1 MTADQLVASDGLEAY
16 GLGYRFTRGDALLAV
31 DRLRVRGGETLGELT
46 VRVGGVHVSRAT
58 FNLSS
63 LSARSATAKLL
74 ETRVQRQEW
83 PELLEQL
90 CLSVLDTER
99 RGCGV
104 ELVGTRRPAGERR
117 YLLDPLLPE
126 SQPAVLF
133 APGGAGKSTLAGA
146 VAVSVATGSQ
156 VIPGW
161 VPAYPCTP
169 LILDYETTA
178 EEWSKRLAA
187 IAEGAGL
194 KPVAVPYLRCDRP
207 VVDLLERI
215 ARQVSDQAI
224 GLVIVDSVVLATGT
238 AREGSGAEEGTVRLH
253 AALREL
259 GTTALLVDHV
269 AATELQPGSTGI
281 SKPYGSIF
289 KLNLARSAWEL
300 RREHEP
306 IGGVAQL
313 LLVNVKA
320 NYAAK
325 AEPIQLRIVHD
336 RDVIRFERG
345 AVTAP
350 ELEGRLPTHER
361 MRRALVDGALTAKE
375 LATRLSISESSVR
388 VALTPDRN
396 HDLFVKL
403 PDGRI
408 GLQVQS

>member
-1 MTADQLVASDGLEAY
+1 
-16 GLGYRFTRGDALLAV
+16 
-31 DRLRVRGGETLGELT
+31 
-46 VRVGGVHVSRAT
+46 
-58 FNLSS
+58 
-63 LSARSATAKLL
+63 
-74 ETRVQRQEW
+74 
-83 PELLEQL
+83 
-90 CLSVLDTER
+90 
-99 RGCGV
+99 
-104 ELVGTRRPAGERR
+104 
-117 YLLDPLLPE
+117 
-126 SQPAVLF
+126 
-133 APGGAGKSTLAGA
+133 
-146 VAVSVATGSQ
+146 
-156 VIPGW
+156 
-161 VPAYPCTP
+161 
-169 LILDYETTA
+169 
-178 EEWSKRLAA
+178 
-187 IAEGAGL
+187 
-194 KPVAVPYLRCDRP
+194 
-207 VVDLLERI
+207 
-215 ARQVSDQAI
+215 
-224 GLVIVDSVVLATGT
+224 
-238 AREGSGAEEGTVRLH
+238 VRLH

>member
-1 MTADQLVASDGLEAY
+1 
-16 GLGYRFTRGDALLAV
+16 
-31 DRLRVRGGETLGELT
+31 
-46 VRVGGVHVSRAT
+46 
-58 FNLSS
+58 
-63 LSARSATAKLL
+63 
-74 ETRVQRQEW
+74 
-83 PELLEQL
+83 
-90 CLSVLDTER
+90 
-99 RGCGV
+99 
-104 ELVGTRRPAGERR
+104 
-117 YLLDPLLPE
+117 
-126 SQPAVLF
+126 
-133 APGGAGKSTLAGA
+133 
-146 VAVSVATGSQ
+146 
-156 VIPGW
+156 
-161 VPAYPCTP
+161 VPSYACTP

-178 EEWSKRLAA
+178 EEWSNRLAA

-194 KPVAVPYLRCDRP
+194 KPIAVPYLRCDRP

-269 AATELQPGSTGI
+269 AAADLQPGGT

-300 RREHEP
+300 RREQEP
-306 IGGVAQL
+306 IGGVAEL

-320 NYAAK
+320 NYSAK

-361 MRRALVDGALTAKE
+361 MRRALVPGALTAKE
-375 LATRLSISESSVR
+375 LATRLSISENSVR

-396 HDLFVKL
+396 HGLFVRL
-403 PDGRI
+403 SDGRV